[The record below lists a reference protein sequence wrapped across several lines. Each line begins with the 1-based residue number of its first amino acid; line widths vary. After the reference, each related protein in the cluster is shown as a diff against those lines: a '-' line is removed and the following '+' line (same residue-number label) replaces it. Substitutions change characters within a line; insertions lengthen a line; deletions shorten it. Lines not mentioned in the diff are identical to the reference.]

1 MQLYPAVVNCVV
13 LSPMAETSRTLPGD
27 PILIRLLEAARL
39 TEEQVIYDH
48 YGFDKT
54 YAQLLGDILATR
66 DRLRLDLPASLLTP
80 DGLID
85 EKRPYVAALTNGG
98 YEFIVAF
105 FAIRALGGA
114 CFPFCKS

>member
-1 MQLYPAVVNCVV
+1 
-13 LSPMAETSRTLPGD
+13 MAETSRTLPGD

-85 EKRPYVAALTNGG
+85 EKRPYIAALTNGG